1 MTMRQFAA
9 VLVML
14 FAGGVACLGVH
25 GQPPPA
31 SIVAASG
38 HARSDPSVRLKL
50 LTAPA
55 TERARCPRTG

>member
-38 HARSDPSVRLKL
+38 HARSDPSVRR
-50 LTAPA
+50 
-55 TERARCPRTG
+55 EM